1 MKLKKKYFLIAFCT
15 VALFV
20 IVSTAVERISRKAD
34 EKERERMHD
43 LYEQLAAERPD
54 TFALTNVVEPAF
66 IKKYDYLTESN
77 LNEFINDWKTWSK
90 ELRSFSSDSHVNEA
104 IGKIVTIYSK
114 TEHED
119 SCKFYSLPSD
129 VTVSIYPCKLEDYT
143 KNDTPNLK
151 PIISA
156 AKHYAYYI
164 PDFKADK
171 DIVYVSPEIEKILS
185 SYVGGVSE
193 SEKYEYGSPLTPI
206 NEGYAIGG
214 KSDRISKYP
223 LLVRDVNGDS
233 FYMYT
238 NTMCTYRYDGE
249 RLPQGSGKLSGVIVH
264 ERFSRFEW
272 ENGKDLLDME
282 IFPELGNIGT

>member
-156 AKHYAYYI
+156 AKHYAHYI

-206 NEGYAIGG
+206 NE
-214 KSDRISKYP
+214 
-223 LLVRDVNGDS
+223 
-233 FYMYT
+233 
-238 NTMCTYRYDGE
+238 E
-249 RLPQGSGKLSGVIVH
+249 RLSELRQLIPVAYGHWGGYWH
-264 ERFSRFEW
+264 FESMPIIFTIFMFQDGFITELRKSW
-272 ENGKDLLDME
+272 NEGDFIFIPYDIKKAPVLLCSWIE
-282 IFPELGNIGT
+282 

>member
-156 AKHYAYYI
+156 AKHYANYI

-171 DIVYVSPEIEKILS
+171 DIIYVSPEIEKILS

-206 NEGYAIGG
+206 NE
-214 KSDRISKYP
+214 
-223 LLVRDVNGDS
+223 
-233 FYMYT
+233 
-238 NTMCTYRYDGE
+238 E
-249 RLPQGSGKLSGVIVH
+249 RLSELRQLIPVAYGHWGGYWH
-264 ERFSRFEW
+264 FESMPIIFTIFMFQDGFITELRKSW
-272 ENGKDLLDME
+272 NEGDFIFIPYDIKKAPVLLCSWIE
-282 IFPELGNIGT
+282 

>member
-90 ELRSFSSDSHVNEA
+90 ELPSFSSDSHVNEA

-151 PIISA
+151 PIIRA
-156 AKHYAYYI
+156 AKHYANYI

-206 NEGYAIGG
+206 NE
-214 KSDRISKYP
+214 
-223 LLVRDVNGDS
+223 
-233 FYMYT
+233 
-238 NTMCTYRYDGE
+238 E
-249 RLPQGSGKLSGVIVH
+249 RLSELRQLIPVAYGHWGGYWH
-264 ERFSRFEW
+264 FESMPIIFTIFMFQDGFITELRKSW
-272 ENGKDLLDME
+272 NEGDFIFIPYDIKKAPVLLCSWIE
-282 IFPELGNIGT
+282 

>member
-1 MKLKKKYFLIAFCT
+1 M
-15 VALFV
+15 
-20 IVSTAVERISRKAD
+20 ERISRKAD

-66 IKKYDYLTESN
+66 IKKYNYLTESN

-156 AKHYAYYI
+156 AKHYAHYI

-206 NEGYAIGG
+206 NE
-214 KSDRISKYP
+214 
-223 LLVRDVNGDS
+223 
-233 FYMYT
+233 
-238 NTMCTYRYDGE
+238 E
-249 RLPQGSGKLSGVIVH
+249 RLSELRQLIPVAYGHWGGYWH
-264 ERFSRFEW
+264 FESMPIIFTIFMFQDGFITELRKSW
-272 ENGKDLLDME
+272 NEGDFIFIPYDIKKAPVLLCSWIE
-282 IFPELGNIGT
+282 

>member
-206 NEGYAIGG
+206 NE
-214 KSDRISKYP
+214 
-223 LLVRDVNGDS
+223 
-233 FYMYT
+233 
-238 NTMCTYRYDGE
+238 E
-249 RLPQGSGKLSGVIVH
+249 RLSELRQLIPVAYGHWGGYWHFESMPIIFTIVMFQDGFIT
-264 ERFSRFEW
+264 ELRKSWNEGDFIFIPYDI
-272 ENGKDLLDME
+272 KKAPVLLCSWIE
-282 IFPELGNIGT
+282 